1 MYYVIVGTDVENSL
15 EKRLAVRSQHLARL
29 EQLKQEGRLLV
40 AGPCPAVDSNDPGP
54 AGFTGSVI
62 IAEFESQHDAELWAR
77 ADPYIDA
84 GVYSDVMIKPFKK
97 VLP

>member
-1 MYYVIVGTDVENSL
+1 MFYVIVGTDTDNSL
-15 EKRLAVRSQHLARL
+15 EARLSVRTKHLQRL
-29 EQLKQEGRLLV
+29 EQLKKEGRLLL

-62 IAEFESQHDAELWAR
+62 IAEFPSLHEAELWAKV
-77 ADPYIDA
+77 DPYIEA
-84 GVYSDVMIKPFKK
+84 GVYADVMVKPFKK

>member
-1 MYYVIVGTDVENSL
+1 MFYVIVGTDADNSL
-15 EKRLAVRSQHLARL
+15 DARLSVRSKHLQRL
-29 EQLKQEGRLLV
+29 EQLKEEGRLFV

-62 IAEFESQHDAELWAR
+62 IAEFPSLHDAELWAR
-77 ADPYIDA
+77 ADPYVEA
-84 GVYSDVMIKPFKK
+84 GVFKNVLVKPFKK

>member
-1 MYYVIVGTDVENSL
+1 MYFVIVGTDVENSL
-15 EKRLAVRSQHLARL
+15 ENRLSVRSQHIARL
-29 EQLKQEGRLLV
+29 EQLREEGRLLV

-62 IAEFESQHDAELWAR
+62 IAEFPSLHDAELWAR
-77 ADPYIDA
+77 ADPYIEG
-84 GVYSDVMIKPFKK
+84 GVYQDVMVKPFKK

>member
-1 MYYVIVGTDVENSL
+1 MFYVIVGTDTDNSL
-15 EKRLAVRSQHLARL
+15 EARLAVRTKHLQRL
-29 EQLKQEGRLLV
+29 EQLKKEGRLLI

-62 IAEFESQHDAELWAR
+62 IAEFPSLHEAELWAK
-77 ADPYIDA
+77 ADPYLEA
-84 GVYSDVMIKPFKK
+84 GVYEGVMVKPFKK